1 MAADSRKG
9 YTLERFPSV
18 RRLTV
23 DAGWIVSRRHN
34 VHGLFEI
41 DVTEARKIIK
51 ERRAATG
58 ESISFTGF
66 MVHCIAR
73 AAADTPHIHACRDW
87 LGRLAVFHDVN
98 VNTMISAEI
107 DGNLTVIPLIIRAA
121 DKKSVKQVSDEI
133 RAAQESHKS
142 GRGGPEAKYISR
154 FVTLPSAL
162 RRLFYLYLYK
172 KPAMLHEMFGTVA
185 VTAVGMFTGG
195 GGWGI
200 PFGNHTLSV
209 ALGGIARK
217 PGAVGDEIQIREYLS
232 VTITIDHDI
241 VDGAPAARFVS
252 RLRESVESA
261 SGLSE
266 I

>member
-1 MAADSRKG
+1 MAADCRKG

-41 DVTEARKIIK
+41 DVTEARRIIK

-58 ESISFTGF
+58 ESISFTAF

-73 AAADTPHIHACRDW
+73 AAADAPHIHACRDW

-107 DGNLTVIPLIIRAA
+107 DGELTVVPLIIRAA
-121 DKKSVKQVSDEI
+121 DKKSVKKISDEI
-133 RAAQESHKS
+133 RAAQEKNSTA
-142 GRGGPEAKYISR
+142 RGGPEAKYISR
-154 FVTLPSAL
+154 FVRLPAAV
-162 RRLFYLYLYK
+162 RRLFYRWLYR
-172 KPAMLHEMFGTVA
+172 KPALLHDMFGTVA
-185 VTAVGMFTGG
+185 VTAVGMFAGG

-209 ALGGIARK
+209 AIGGVAIK
-217 PGAVGDEIQIREYLS
+217 PGAVGDEIKIREYLS

>member
-1 MAADSRKG
+1 
-9 YTLERFPSV
+9 
-18 RRLTV
+18 V

-41 DVTEARKIIK
+41 DVTEARRIIK

-58 ESISFTGF
+58 ESISFTAF
-66 MVHCIAR
+66 MVYCIAR
-73 AAADTPHIHACRDW
+73 AAGGAPHIHATRDW

-107 DGNLTVIPLIIRAA
+107 DGNLTVAPLIIRAA
-121 DKKSVKQVSDEI
+121 DKKSVKQISDEI
-133 RAAQESHKS
+133 RAAQESHKA

-154 FVTLPSAL
+154 FVKLPATI
-162 RRLFYLYLYK
+162 RRLFYWHLYR
-172 KPAMLHEMFGTVA
+172 KPAMLSEMFGTVA

-217 PGAVGDEIQIREYLS
+217 PAAVGDEIKIREYLS

-241 VDGAPAARFVS
+241 VDGAPAARFV
-252 RLRESVESA
+252 RELRDSVESA
-261 SGLSE
+261 GGLRD

>member
-1 MAADSRKG
+1 S
-9 YTLERFPSV
+9 
-18 RRLTV
+18 
-23 DAGWIVSRRHN
+23 
-34 VHGLFEI
+34 
-41 DVTEARKIIK
+41 
-51 ERRAATG
+51 
-58 ESISFTGF
+58 
-66 MVHCIAR
+66 
-73 AAADTPHIHACRDW
+73 
-87 LGRLAVFHDVN
+87 

-252 RLRESVESA
+252 RLRESIESA